1 MRLIWR
7 RGNKRGDLNNEIA
20 RGRGKEGGQGE
31 QFSTWC
37 LPMAACC
44 APSIGSVSIA
54 TNGLYTVAEQA
65 QIPNLP
71 AVIEDGNREIE
82 PSLLGSRL
90 MLTTSY
96 KKEEGRLEFG
106 VGDHSLVWYRYTQT
120 LSACHAAII
129 SPG

>member
-1 MRLIWR
+1 
-7 RGNKRGDLNNEIA
+7 
-20 RGRGKEGGQGE
+20 
-31 QFSTWC
+31 
-37 LPMAACC
+37 
-44 APSIGSVSIA
+44 VSIA

>member
-1 MRLIWR
+1 
-7 RGNKRGDLNNEIA
+7 
-20 RGRGKEGGQGE
+20 
-31 QFSTWC
+31 
-37 LPMAACC
+37 MAACC
-44 APSIGSVSIA
+44 ALLIGSASIA

-96 KKEEGRLEFG
+96 KKRKGGWSSGWEITRWSGIVTPRFYPPVTEQLFRQMKE
-106 VGDHSLVWYRYTQT
+106 T
-120 LSACHAAII
+120 
-129 SPG
+129 